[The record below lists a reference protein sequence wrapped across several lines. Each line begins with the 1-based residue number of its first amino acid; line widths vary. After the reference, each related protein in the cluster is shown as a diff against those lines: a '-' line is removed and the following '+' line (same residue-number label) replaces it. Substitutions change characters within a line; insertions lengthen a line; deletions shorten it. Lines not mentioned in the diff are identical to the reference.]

1 MTRDGAPAEVIVHR
15 LARSYRMGNSEVAA
29 LRGIDLEVPRGA
41 FLAIVGV
48 SGSGKST
55 LLHLLG
61 GLDSPTAGDVEV
73 CGRRL
78 NTLSAHERSLYRRE
92 VVGFVFQ
99 AFYLLPH
106 LSALGNVALAL
117 TLQGIYGEQRRELAV
132 QALTRVGLESRM
144 DHRPGQLSGG
154 EQQRVAV
161 ACAIAHHPRVLL
173 ADEPTGN
180 LDLSTA
186 AALLELIRDINRSS
200 GMTVVLVTHD
210 EQLVARYCDSWVR
223 LRDGQLVDP
232 KEHLP

>member
-1 MTRDGAPAEVIVHR
+1 MGAPAEVIVRR
-15 LARSYRMGNSEVAA
+15 LARSYPMGSGEVAA
-29 LRGIDLEVPRGA
+29 LRGIDLEVIRGQ
-41 FLAIVGV
+41 FLAVVGV

-61 GLDSPTAGDVEV
+61 GLDSPTAGEIEV
-73 CGRRL
+73 SGRRL
-78 NTLSAHERSLYRRE
+78 RELSARERSLYRRE

-117 TLQGIYGEQRRELAV
+117 TLQGIYGLQRRELAE
-132 QALTRVGLESRM
+132 QALARVGLESRM
-144 DHRPGQLSGG
+144 NHRPGQLSGG

-161 ACAIAHHPRVLL
+161 ARAIAHHPRVLL

-186 AALLELIRDINRSS
+186 ASLLELIRDINRSS

-210 EQLVARYCDSWVR
+210 EQLVSRYCDSLVR
-223 LRDGQLVDP
+223 LSDGLLVDT
-232 KEHLP
+232 KEHRS